1 MKADGISPKAFLLEP
16 FPLAARYDPPWIRDN
31 ALGENALCQAEG
43 IVNLSGRRAEGDRF
57 F

>member
-43 IVNLSGRRAEGDRF
+43 IERSCASYPTSAL
-57 F
+57 